1 MSEQIDALSL
11 EKAMEELETIAVK
24 MEQGNVTMEQTMQ
37 LYERGTLLAKHCK
50 DKLDGYQLRIRMLQD
65 GEEQTLE
72 L

>member
-50 DKLDGYQLRIRMLQD
+50 DKTGRVSAAHPDAAGR
-65 GEEQTLE
+65 GGTNP
-72 L
+72 